1 MKRFTFCLAL
11 FIFFTVGMF
20 PQGTTFTP
28 GIIPSQSYKNIDS
41 PHKQDITHALLKKSN
56 LNNILKIGIINSRDI
71 NEGHCMDTVWAAA
84 ADSMGF
90 PKQII
95 SADSLM
101 QASSLAGFDVI
112 IVASGVMEMI
122 PAHINSLL
130 QFIRNGKSVYI
141 QSEYTPTLSTNIAFK
156 NLVDSLGGSFTWGNT
171 ISGDLNPVSI
181 LGTFATTPYNTN
193 LINFFFYGVAGT
205 GDTTIIP
212 FLRKDNNNIGFLFT
226 PPNRTCGEV
235 ITQTD
240 QDWINQRKNIPLMA
254 NILYSFQARAAFVP
268 VELTSFTANMT
279 NGNVNLNWVTATE
292 INNRGFEI
300 EKYTDNKWQKI
311 GFVAGFG
318 TTTYSQNYQFTD
330 NGIKG
335 NVLYRLKQID
345 FDGKFKYSN
354 EVTVTSVESPKGYS
368 LVQNYPN
375 PFNPSTTI
383 KYSVPEQSN
392 IKISIY
398 NQLGQQVAAVVN
410 GVKDAGNYE
419 QSFNAS
425 NLSSGVYFYK
435 IEAAS
440 LQNPSNTF
448 ISTKKMLLMK

>member
-1 MKRFTFCLAL
+1 MHKFTFCLVL
-11 FIFFTVGMF
+11 LTFFTIGIF
-20 PQGTTFTP
+20 PQGSTYTP
-28 GIIPSQSYKNIDS
+28 DITPSQQYKNIDS
-41 PHKQDITHALLKKSN
+41 YHKQNITAPLLKTSV
-56 LNNILKIGIINSRDI
+56 LNNIIKIGIINSRDI
-71 NEGHCMDTVWAAA
+71 NEAHCMDTVWAAA

-112 IVASGVMEMI
+112 IVSSGVMEMI

-130 QFIRNGKSVYI
+130 QFIRSGKSVYI
-141 QSEYTPTLSTNIAFK
+141 QSEYSSTLSTNIAFK
-156 NLVDSLGGSFTWGNT
+156 SIVDSLGGSFTWGDQVM
-171 ISGDLNPVSI
+171 GDLNPVTI
-181 LGTFATTPYNTN
+181 LGTFATTPYNTS
-193 LINFFFYGVAGT
+193 LINFFYWGVAGT
-205 GDTTIIP
+205 GDTTITP
-212 FLRKDNNNIGFLFT
+212 FLKKDNNNIGFLFT
-226 PPNRTCGEV
+226 PPSRSCGEV

-268 VELTSFTANMT
+268 VELTSFTANMS

-292 INNRGFEI
+292 LNNCGFEI
-300 EKYTDNKWQKI
+300 EKYTENKWQKI

-318 TTTYSQNYQFTD
+318 TTTYSHNYQFTD
-330 NGIKG
+330 NGVKG

-354 EVTVTSVESPKGYS
+354 EVSVAADESPRGYS

-383 KYSVPEQSN
+383 KYSVPEQSS
-392 IKISIY
+392 IKISVY
-398 NQLGQQVAAVVN
+398 NQLGQQVAEVLR

-440 LQNPSNTF
+440 MQNPNNTF
-448 ISTKKMLLMK
+448 ISTKKMILMK